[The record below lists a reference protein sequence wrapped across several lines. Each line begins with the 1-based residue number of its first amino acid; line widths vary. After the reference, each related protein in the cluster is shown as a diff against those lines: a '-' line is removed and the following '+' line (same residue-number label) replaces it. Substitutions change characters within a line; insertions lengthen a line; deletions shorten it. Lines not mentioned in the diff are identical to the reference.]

1 MLRLVQNVYLS
12 RSNKKWDA
20 PIAEFPESQYT
31 QSIIDRLL
39 MWRFTEFIPT
49 QNIWQF
55 YPFPIQ
61 NGARLALRQTDRIAA
76 ISGLERFIRTV
87 ENPFLKWQAA
97 YSLGKVFDP
106 GNSIAIHSLVGSIA
120 TVYNDDT
127 CIKICESVCKIDPN
141 YNSVAIAKLIEII
154 ETSKA
159 VNLVHKAAFIIG
171 KLAIVPFAN
180 LEKKRLPVQKD
191 STDNRSI
198 ATTQDLKLFNLAIDT
213 LVAIVESP
221 PNPAIRLAAI
231 ENLRQISPTHPAASS
246 NSIATKQTL
255 PSSTHNRFKKVTRQ
269 RRNDLAISVLE
280 SKLLTTD
287 NPENQRRYAY
297 QLGKFQLGHPLAVN
311 ILLKLL
317 VSTRPPSFYK
327 RTGEY
332 LIEILLDEQLPLVV
346 GTLKVQA
353 AEIERG
359 DRSALALQ
367 CYKLIWYCTERLPY
381 QKFCQIWK
389 E

>member
-1 MLRLVQNVYLS
+1 
-12 RSNKKWDA
+12 
-20 PIAEFPESQYT
+20 
-31 QSIIDRLL
+31 
-39 MWRFTEFIPT
+39 
-49 QNIWQF
+49 
-55 YPFPIQ
+55 
-61 NGARLALRQTDRIAA
+61 
-76 ISGLERFIRTV
+76 
-87 ENPFLKWQAA
+87 
-97 YSLGKVFDP
+97 LGKVFDP
-106 GNSIAIHSLVGSIA
+106 GNSIAIHSLVDSIA
-120 TVYNDDT
+120 TVYNDDI

-141 YNSVAIAKLIEII
+141 YNRIAISKLIEII
-154 ETSKA
+154 EINKA
-159 VNLVHKAAFIIG
+159 VNLVRKAAFVIG

-221 PNPAIRLAAI
+221 PNLAIRLAAI
-231 ENLRQISPTHPAASS
+231 ENLRQISLTHPAASS

-297 QLGKFQLGHPLAVN
+297 QLGKFQLGYPLAVN

-317 VSTRPPSFYK
+317 VSTHPPSFYK

-332 LIEILLDEQLPLVV
+332 LIEILLDE
-346 GTLKVQA
+346 
-353 AEIERG
+353 
-359 DRSALALQ
+359 
-367 CYKLIWYCTERLPY
+367 
-381 QKFCQIWK
+381 
-389 E
+389 